1 MLTPALVYWSPD
13 ACHLKCLCGSQNL
26 LFSGT
31 DVMTPSEKMFP
42 LGKKSCNFAEHE
54 FVRAKSQNSR
64 VSFESDGKWGSVQL
78 SCLITKLMYF
88 SFWRYNNI
96 QRFLIQDEYCVLG
109 DVQPGILLVVVGD
122 INYAIS
128 RLFKRS
134 IS

>member
-1 MLTPALVYWSPD
+1 
-13 ACHLKCLCGSQNL
+13 
-26 LFSGT
+26 
-31 DVMTPSEKMFP
+31 MTPSEKMFP
-42 LGKKSCNFAEHE
+42 LGKKSCNFAKHE
-54 FVRAKSQNSR
+54 FVGAKSQNSR

-78 SCLITKLMYF
+78 SSLITKLTYF
-88 SFWRYNNI
+88 SLWRYNNI
-96 QRFLIQDEYCVLG
+96 QRFLIQDVYCILG